1 MDKVSFMCKWMEEI
15 DGMVECDIANKSFYH
30 LTDQMHYTQR
40 ETIGFVL
47 HTALNNCSSRSCMFA
62 DEFVITSGLGGSSG
76 SQ

>member
-1 MDKVSFMCKWMEEI
+1 MGGGEGGVSEYI
-15 DGMVECDIANKSFYH
+15 SFYH

-47 HTALNNCSSRSCMFA
+47 HTALNSCSSRSCMFA

-76 SQ
+76 GQ